1 MLKDFCFLN
10 NDEILAVF
18 HARSQPEIYSFL
30 GDFSGRKNELK
41 AFKNFINY
49 LKTQND
55 KKYYAIYENGS
66 FLGVICFFDITKT
79 AAQIGF
85 YKNPDF
91 KKVGDILIKNLL
103 NHAYE
108 LGLKELFARVKKDNE
123 KSLNLL
129 KNSHFL
135 ELGIL
140 DDQII
145 LAKNLFYSKT
155 CKNFLKNP

>member
-1 MLKDFCFLN
+1 MAFTKIQ
-10 NDEILAVF
+10 IL
-18 HARSQPEIYSFL
+18 
-30 GDFSGRKNELK
+30 
-41 AFKNFINY
+41 
-49 LKTQND
+49 
-55 KKYYAIYENGS
+55 
-66 FLGVICFFDITKT
+66 
-79 AAQIGF
+79 
-85 YKNPDF
+85 

-103 NHAYE
+103 NKAYE

-145 LAKNLFYSKT
+145 LAKNLF
-155 CKNFLKNP
+155 